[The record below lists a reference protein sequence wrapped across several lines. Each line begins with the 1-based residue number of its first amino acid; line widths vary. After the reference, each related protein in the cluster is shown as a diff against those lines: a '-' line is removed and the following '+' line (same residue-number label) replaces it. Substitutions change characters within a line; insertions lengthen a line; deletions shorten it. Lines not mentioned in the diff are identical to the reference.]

1 MSDMT
6 KQGSTMTKK
15 LLSKLIALVVI
26 LITITV
32 AVILYFNYTA
42 IHQNTNNAYVDAK
55 HYVIATQVNGKVQKM
70 DVQNHQHVKKNQVL
84 FTINSDAYT
93 LNERAANEVLQQR
106 QAQLKLAKKTL
117 KRDEALFNKDS
128 LSENDLDTA
137 KTNVNIATAA
147 KDAATAQLK
156 LTQLDVKHCTV
167 RAPANGIIN
176 QLSLEP
182 GDPVTAQQPLFSVV
196 QNNSFWIKANYKET
210 QLTNIK
216 PNQKATITI
225 DSYPDDQYQ
234 GTVISLST
242 GTGSAFA
249 LLPPEN
255 ASGNWV
261 KVTQRVPVWISIDN
275 PNKYH
280 RQFIMGQSANV
291 TIDTSSHE

>member
-1 MSDMT
+1 
-6 KQGSTMTKK
+6 MTKK
-15 LLSKLIALVVI
+15 LLVKLIALVVI
-26 LITITV
+26 LLAITV
-32 AVILYFNYTA
+32 SVVLYFNYTA
-42 IHQNTNNAYVDAK
+42 IHQNTDNAYIDAK
-55 HYVIATQVNGKVQKM
+55 HYVIATQINGKVQQM
-70 DVQNHQHVKKNQVL
+70 DVKNHQHVKKNQVL

-93 LNERAANEVLQQR
+93 LNERATNEVLQQR

-117 KRDEALFNKDS
+117 KRDETLFKKGE

-137 KTNVNIATAA
+137 KTNVDVATAA
-147 KDAATAQLK
+147 NNAAAAQLK
-156 LTQLDVKHCTV
+156 LAQLNVKHCTV

-182 GDPVTAQQPLFSVV
+182 GDPVTAQQPLFSVI

-225 DSYPDDQYQ
+225 DSYPNDKYH
-234 GTVISLST
+234 GKVISLST

-280 RQFIMGQSANV
+280 RQFIMGQSADV